1 MKILTQ
7 LSLEVG
13 GRKCIGAWKIHRQRQ
28 QAFIN
33 YLYLN
38 EAVGLSTRLSAAL
51 SAAALI
57 KLNKIKPTA
66 AALSTIQDYCP
77 ITIFLGVEMLAS
89 FLTAAT

>member
-1 MKILTQ
+1 
-7 LSLEVG
+7 
-13 GRKCIGAWKIHRQRQ
+13 
-28 QAFIN
+28 
-33 YLYLN
+33 
-38 EAVGLSTRLSAAL
+38 VGLSTRLSAAL

>member
-38 EAVGLSTRLSAAL
+38 EAATRLWVCQRA
-51 SAAALI
+51 
-57 KLNKIKPTA
+57 
-66 AALSTIQDYCP
+66 CP
-77 ITIFLGVEMLAS
+77 QRCLRRL
-89 FLTAAT
+89 